1 MKADLEK
8 CFEFILE
15 VEKLK
20 AVHRKVKP
28 LGLERYENS
37 AEHSWQVALL
47 ALTLVKFADQPVD
60 VDKVLKMMILHEL
73 GEIDADDTFFF
84 DASGREA
91 AKEKESLAVRR
102 ITDIL
107 PAEIGAEFYEIWNEF
122 ENGDTAE
129 AKFARAIDRAMPVL
143 QNLYNNKQ
151 SWTENSITKEQIL
164 TKTSYINDA
173 GEIVW
178 QMISE
183 KIEAAFE

>member
-20 AVHRKVKP
+20 AVQRRTKP

-37 AEHSWQVALL
+37 AEHSWQVSLL
-47 ALTLVKFADQPVD
+47 ALTLIDFADETVNIE
-60 VDKVLKMMILHEL
+60 KVLKMMILHEL

-84 DASGREA
+84 DESGRAA

-107 PAEIGAEFYEIWNEF
+107 PAEIGEEFYEIWNEF
-122 ENGDTAE
+122 ENGTSAE

-151 SWTENSITKEQIL
+151 SWTENNITKEEIL
-164 TKTSYINDA
+164 SKTSYISDA

-178 QMISE
+178 ESISE
-183 KIEAAFE
+183 KINLAFD

>member
-1 MKADLEK
+1 MKDSLEK

-20 AVHRKVKP
+20 AIQRRTKP
-28 LGLERYENS
+28 LGLNRYENS

-60 VDKVLKMMILHEL
+60 INKVLKMMILHEL
-73 GEIDADDTFFF
+73 GEIDADDVFFF
-84 DASGREA
+84 DESARSA
-91 AKEKESLAVRR
+91 IKEKEAVAVKR

-107 PAEIGAEFYEIWNEF
+107 PEEIGRGFFEIWSEF
-122 ENGDTAE
+122 ENGSSPE

-151 SWTENSITKEQIL
+151 SWLENNITKEQIL
-164 TKTSYINDA
+164 AKTSYISDA

-178 QMISE
+178 EVIFE
-183 KIEAAFE
+183 KINNAFE